1 MTRTVLFRGL
11 LIQVFIIAF
20 LLGCSPDQDKDA
32 DQPNKS
38 AAALVKEAQQL
49 LVEHGQG
56 EEQEKALKLTE
67 RATKVDPDYVSA
79 YIARINILKRM
90 GKAEGIVKATERLVE
105 LQPHPENRLSLC
117 MAQEATGKSDG
128 KNLECYRQVI
138 EDIEIDSGTPDGRR
152 ETYLLALRLAGD
164 EAFEDEL
171 NAYLKSLDS
180 NDDDMARELAKLKFI
195 ESTRKEVLQVA
206 APVSH

>member
-1 MTRTVLFRGL
+1 MTSTVLFRRL
-11 LIQVFIIAF
+11 LIQAFIIAF
-20 LLGCSPDQDKDA
+20 LLGCSADQDKDA

-49 LVEHGQG
+49 MVEHGQG
-56 EEQEKALKLTE
+56 EELEKALKLTE

-90 GKAEGIVKATERLVE
+90 GKVEGIVKATERPVE

-128 KNLECYRQVI
+128 KNLECYRQLI
-138 EDIEIDSGTPDGRR
+138 EDIEVDSDTPDGRR

-180 NDDDMARELAKLKFI
+180 DDDDMARELAKFKFI
-195 ESTRKEVLQVA
+195 EKSREDLLREI
-206 APVSH
+206 APVSR